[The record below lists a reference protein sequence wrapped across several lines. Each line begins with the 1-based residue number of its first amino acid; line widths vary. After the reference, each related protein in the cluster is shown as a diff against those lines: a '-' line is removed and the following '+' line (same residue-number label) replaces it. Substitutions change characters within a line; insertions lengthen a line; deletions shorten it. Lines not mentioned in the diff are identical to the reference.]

1 MKKYAFFFLQLM
13 LDSLLNLAL
22 WMSLE
27 MDYAVNFISKI
38 QNHDIEVIKNKF
50 LNENKILPKQTFN

>member
-1 MKKYAFFFLQLM
+1 MLFFLQLM

>member
-1 MKKYAFFFLQLM
+1 M